1 QGKIVSRV
9 LESQRL
15 FGLKVWLDAPFRH
28 NLELIRGTLIDTPSG
43 ARIPIS
49 EIARVEL
56 VDGPS
61 VIVRENVTRRIV
73 VQANTEGRDVVSVVN
88 DIKKVMGEKVKMPG
102 GYYLVYAGQ
111 YAAQQESTRNL
122 LIVSFITLL
131 AILIVLRQGL
141 GSWKLTFLVASN
153 IPMAFI
159 GGLIAVALTGN
170 VLNLGSL
177 IGFISLF
184 GISTRISILMVSH
197 INDLRVLE
205 MSINRAVV
213 EGALDRVSPVLMTA
227 LTAAFGMLPLAI
239 MGGAGREL
247 EQPLALVIVGGLVSS
262 TALTLLVM
270 PALFKIFARS
280 GVKEDS
286 LDSE

>member
-1 QGKIVSRV
+1 
-9 LESQRL
+9 
-15 FGLKVWLDAPFRH
+15 
-28 NLELIRGTLIDTPSG
+28 
-43 ARIPIS
+43 
-49 EIARVEL
+49 
-56 VDGPS
+56 
-61 VIVRENVTRRIV
+61 NVTRRIV

-184 GISTRISILMVSH
+184 GISTRNSILMVSH

-213 EGALDRVSPVLMTA
+213 EGALDRVSPV
-227 LTAAFGMLPLAI
+227 
-239 MGGAGREL
+239 
-247 EQPLALVIVGGLVSS
+247 
-262 TALTLLVM
+262 
-270 PALFKIFARS
+270 
-280 GVKEDS
+280 
-286 LDSE
+286 